1 MIILEQVHEADLV
14 ALFRKRWVLMTLVGI
29 IQIATVAVLL
39 SVLPRDYVSTA
50 EVEAGTSPVT
60 GNYLETPRAI
70 AEFFQLNQTSDAI
83 RQELEKNGEKTPVSL
98 RVKALGSQIKIDG
111 IGKSPR
117 QAQRIA
123 EAGVKILLDRH
134 RILSAKEEQSTSAS
148 FQEIDKKLREAR
160 KASLLAGKNKKNDT
174 GRDNLEQNMR
184 DLEVAVYTIE
194 YLRRSE
200 AMQKDATFHT
210 AIITP
215 PQLPGK
221 PSIIQP
227 LIALSM
233 ATIIGMLCACI
244 AAILADF
251 FLKRPGPF

>member
-1 MIILEQVHEADLV
+1 
-14 ALFRKRWVLMTLVGI
+14 
-29 IQIATVAVLL
+29 
-39 SVLPRDYVSTA
+39 
-50 EVEAGTSPVT
+50 
-60 GNYLETPRAI
+60 
-70 AEFFQLNQTSDAI
+70 
-83 RQELEKNGEKTPVSL
+83 
-98 RVKALGSQIKIDG
+98 
-111 IGKSPR
+111 
-117 QAQRIA
+117 
-123 EAGVKILLDRH
+123 
-134 RILSAKEEQSTSAS
+134 
-148 FQEIDKKLREAR
+148 
-160 KASLLAGKNKKNDT
+160 
-174 GRDNLEQNMR
+174 MR

-251 FLKRPGPF
+251 FETSGTFLGTALYQVSYGHDNFFSKKRNVMM